1 MRNSTPEELRGLR
14 ILILDDEDRNI
25 DVLQRLLVKAGHGQL
40 QCTTD
45 PRQALTLLRERL
57 PDLILLDLHMP
68 GMDGFEV
75 MAAVRKE
82 VPEGTYLPILVLTG
96 DLEPDTRQRA
106 LSVGATDFVTK
117 PFEATEVLLRIRNLL
132 MTRHLHLRLQRHNEE
147 LEEKVRLRTMELEE
161 AQAEII
167 SRLAL
172 AAEYRDD
179 LTGQHA
185 KRVGTLSG
193 MLAMELG
200 LDPAYGEILE
210 RAAPL
215 HDVGKIGIPD
225 SILLKKGGLTDEEF
239 CLMRTHIDIG
249 ARILGG
255 SRFDLLRLAR
265 EIALSH
271 HEKWDG
277 TGYRGLAGD
286 AIPISGR
293 IVAVADVFDCLSHE
307 RPYKAA
313 FPFSRVLDL
322 IVVDRGRHFDPDV
335 VDALLRLVERGN
347 LHQAG
352 LVTGEGWAAATIPD
366 AAASLDAPLVQA
378 PTNAPRAQRGSAPA
392 QSS

>member
-1 MRNSTPEELRGLR
+1 MQNSPPDELRRLR
-14 ILILDDEDRNI
+14 ILVLDDEARNI
-25 DVLQRLLVKAGHGQL
+25 DVLQRLLTKAGYDHL

-45 PRQALTLLRERL
+45 ARQGLAHLREHL

-68 GMDGFEV
+68 ELDGFAV
-75 MAAVRKE
+75 MDAVRDY

-117 PFEATEVLLRIRNLL
+117 PFEASEVLLRIRNLL
-132 MTRHLHLRLQRHNEE
+132 MTRHLHVRLQRHNEE
-147 LEEKVRLRTMELEE
+147 LEDKVRLRTMELEE

-167 SRLAL
+167 ARLAL

-185 KRVGTLSG
+185 RRVGVLSG
-193 MLAMELG
+193 LLALELG
-200 LDPAYGEILE
+200 LDPSYAALLE

-225 SILLKKGGLTDEEF
+225 AILLKRGSLTEEEF
-239 CLMRTHIDIG
+239 DLMRTHIDIG

-277 TGYRGLAGD
+277 TGYRRTAGD
-286 AIPISGR
+286 DIPVSGR

-313 FPFSRVLDL
+313 FPFARVLDL

-335 VDALLRLVERGN
+335 VDALLRLVERGV
-347 LHQAG
+347 LGDAG
-352 LVTGEGWAAATIPD
+352 LVEVNERAAAAPD
-366 AAASLDAPLVQA
+366 AAAL
-378 PTNAPRAQRGSAPA
+378 
-392 QSS
+392 

>member
-1 MRNSTPEELRGLR
+1 MRNSPPEELRGLR
-14 ILILDDEDRNI
+14 ILILDDEARNI
-25 DVLQRLLVKAGHGQL
+25 DVLQRLLTRAGYVQL

-45 PRQALTLLRERL
+45 APQALEIIREGL

-68 GMDGFEV
+68 LMDGFEV
-75 MAAVRKE
+75 MARVRDV

-96 DLEPDTRQRA
+96 DLEHDTRQRA

-132 MTRHLHLRLQRHNEE
+132 VTRYLHLRLQRHNEE
-147 LEEKVRLRTMELEE
+147 LEEKVRLRTTELEE
-161 AQAEII
+161 AQVEIL

-179 LTGQHA
+179 VTGQHA
-185 KRVGTLSG
+185 KRVGALSG
-193 MLAMELG
+193 LLALELG
-200 LDPAYGEILE
+200 LDRSYAELLE

-225 SILLKKGGLTDEEF
+225 AILLKRGSLTPPEF
-239 CLMRTHIDIG
+239 ELMRTHIDIG

-255 SRFDLLRLAR
+255 SRFDLLGLAR

-277 TGYRGLAGD
+277 SGYRGLAGD
-286 AIPISGR
+286 QIPVSGR

-307 RPYKAA
+307 RPYKSAL
-313 FPFSRVLDL
+313 PFSHVIDM
-322 IVVDRGRHFDPDV
+322 IVIDRGLHFDPAV
-335 VDALLRLVERGN
+335 VDALLRLAERGV
-347 LHQAG
+347 LQEVELTRA
-352 LVTGEGWAAATIPD
+352 EGPS
-366 AAASLDAPLVQA
+366 AASPDVA
-378 PTNAPRAQRGSAPA
+378 TR
-392 QSS
+392 